1 MKLCKLAVVAMDKIS
16 RNILHDLDECFLN
29 SGPLYFA
36 NLPPLNKKNKNNYDE
51 FTVFYSF
58 EDVCTETIKK

>member
-16 RNILHDLDECFLN
+16 RNILHDLDDCFLN

-36 NLPPLNKKNKNNYDE
+36 NLPPLNKKKLKKIMMSLLF
-51 FTVFYSF
+51 FTLLKM
-58 EDVCTETIKK
+58 CALKQ

>member
-16 RNILHDLDECFLN
+16 RNILHDLDDCFLN

-36 NLPPLNKKNKNNYDE
+36 NLPPLNKKKKKTIMTSLLF
-51 FTVFYSF
+51 FTLLKM
-58 EDVCTETIKK
+58 CALKQ